1 MTQERHPSNSV
12 LTANE
17 ALNVLP
23 TFRIT
28 PNQLVKY
35 TCVIEDSM
43 GNGEKNWE
51 KGDLHHSRT
60 QGPHQV
66 VKPPASTIFPTPY
79 KIPILIS
86 LNQLH

>member
-35 TCVIEDSM
+35 TCVIEDS
-43 GNGEKNWE
+43 
-51 KGDLHHSRT
+51 KGKWGKELGKG
-60 QGPHQV
+60 GPT
-66 VKPPASTIFPTPY
+66 SF
-79 KIPILIS
+79 
-86 LNQLH
+86 